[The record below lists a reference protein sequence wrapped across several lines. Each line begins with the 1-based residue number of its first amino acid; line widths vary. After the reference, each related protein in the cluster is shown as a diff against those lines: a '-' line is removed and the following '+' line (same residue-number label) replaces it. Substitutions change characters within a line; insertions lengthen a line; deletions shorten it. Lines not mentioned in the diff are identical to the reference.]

1 MANFN
6 LGSGPPK
13 RDQRFWLM
21 LLTRPVAGI
30 LLGFLIAL
38 GWSGWRLW
46 TFIHQELAPLI
57 EKNLS
62 QTLNRPVELGAI
74 QRFSPIGLRFGPS
87 SIPAFTKQ
95 VGNRQVKDPDRVIAA
110 GVDVVFNPI
119 DLLLER
125 TLKLDVT
132 LDRPELYLE
141 QAADGRWLDTT
152 IAAKEKEGWIETKL
166 QAIRFR
172 QATAVVVPKDGSRR
186 AFKNVKGNAIFVGQ
200 SQQIKFDIAAQA
212 VTGGQ
217 VQVQGQRH
225 PTSGVV
231 VMAQAQNL
239 PAQVLKG
246 LIALPFKLQAGLI
259 DGNIKADFRPRQQP
273 SIEGTTQ
280 IRAAAVVVPEQYL
293 LRRPGTSYRT
303 FRQVNGTVELF
314 DRSRRI
320 AFNLNGS
327 AIAGGNVNVQGEWL
341 RPSQQINL
349 LVRAQNLPAKLLDR
363 LFKLPIAVSAGEV
376 DGALKIQLRSN
387 QLVNLQGSARLQAVT
402 SRIANLPLPFTGMTG
417 QISFQGLTTKLENVR
432 ALYGR
437 IPLQASGSVDPKRGY
452 NLSGQSSQVAVGQ
465 VLDTFQ
471 LQLPFST
478 AGQVQGQAFR
488 LTGALAQP
496 LLTGQVTTTS
506 TARIDRV
513 NFSQITGK
521 VQLRGPSLTIS
532 QIRGVPVAGGV
543 VDGDASFNLQTRERF
558 VLNLQAREVPGEA
571 IARAYGVS
579 PAIQVGMV
587 SAQAQIAGPP
597 SNLTT
602 AVQFQAPAATY
613 PGTGTLVVSNG
624 STRLQNINLRVASGN
639 VKLNGQVTNG
649 QLQATVQGAGIQLQR
664 FSPDLRGLFSGRLN
678 LSVPVA
684 NFNPAALRAQGQVRF
699 SQGLSLVQQPLTAQ
713 VRWDGQKILVDQAV
727 ATGFSANGAV
737 FARFP
742 RSQAPQIS
750 GFNLDVQ
757 AQDYPLTALPVGSTR
772 GIKLA
777 GVADVQGRLTGTP
790 VVPNFQGTL
799 QTQNLVVNALAFE
812 PALAGSLSY
821 GGRGLTLQ
829 VTGMQDRISLVLD
842 QDFRPN
848 GFYVQREQAIAQ
860 GRRLGEGLEI
870 ALQRFP
876 LTAFNLNPRPG
887 LGPVRGL
894 ASGNFNL
901 NLRTSALQGEL
912 AIARPQLGSFT
923 AEQFAGS
930 VRFANG
936 IATLNNGELQAG
948 TSRYGVSATYVP
960 GSDPQFRA
968 QVKVA
973 QAEIQDILKG
983 LQWFK
988 LEDIRRGLQPPTY
1001 AKAATVQPLAV
1012 GAPGAPLEMQLR
1024 RLSEI
1029 EVLLAQQVAQRQD
1042 ASRLPDLAELEGK
1055 FEGTIDLAG
1064 SQRSGIATNFNLQG
1078 KAFEWGPY
1086 SINQITAKG
1095 RFANRVLN
1103 LQPLRLQSGQSLLT
1117 FTGQLGG
1124 PQQLGQLQV
1133 ANVPVD
1139 AVRDLAD
1146 LPIDVAGDLNATAT
1160 ISGSSTN
1167 PQVQGAVNLTEA
1179 TLNKTPVQTAQANFR
1194 YANARLNFDSTVVAS
1209 EPEPLE
1215 ITGSIPYQLPFASVP
1230 PASQQI
1236 SLNVNVQNAGIS
1248 LLNLLTR
1255 QVAWVDGEGRV
1266 NLQVRGTLDR
1276 PLVNGTA
1283 TVANA
1288 TIQAQ
1293 TLPGPLTGVTG
1304 AARFNR
1310 DRILVERL
1318 TGQFSQGQVAAAG
1331 VIPIF
1336 AEASPEE
1343 TPLRVN
1349 LENLALRLK
1358 GLYTGGVNGNAIIT
1372 GSVLKPKIGGTIQL
1386 SQGQVLLGE
1395 SSASTNLTPS
1405 QATSNSALTASPLE
1419 FNNLQ
1424 VTLGDRVQVTRPL
1437 LLNFLASGD
1446 LTVNGP
1452 INNLRPQGT
1461 IQFQRGQVN
1470 LFTTRFRVDPREPN
1484 YAQFRPS
1491 QGLDPDLNVN
1501 LVTTITEVT
1510 RSRIN
1515 SLTGSEAEVSA
1526 SALGSLESVRIRA
1539 KVNGRASQLASNFE
1553 NVVDLS
1559 SSPARNQN
1567 EIIALIGGGIGDR
1580 LGEEESTLALANLAG
1595 SAFFSNIQGLFDNV
1609 LNQRV
1614 DFRLFPTLTPQR
1626 SGNSTLNLGA
1636 EVEYDVTDKLSA
1648 SVLQVLT
1655 DPDEPTQLS
1664 TRYQLSDK
1672 INLRSSI
1679 NLEGDTRA
1687 LVEYRTRF

>member
-1 MANFN
+1 MANSN

-13 RDQRFWLM
+13 RGQRLWLV
-21 LLTRPVAGI
+21 LLSRPVLGV
-30 LLGFLIAL
+30 LLGFLIVL
-38 GWSGWRLW
+38 GWSSWRFW
-46 TFIHQELAPLI
+46 IFVHEGLAPLI
-57 EKNLS
+57 EENLS
-62 QTLNRPVELGAI
+62 QTLNRPVQLGRI
-74 QRFSPIGLRFGPS
+74 EGFSPIGLRFGRS

-95 VGNRQVKDPDRVIAA
+95 VGQRQIKNPDRLITA
-110 GVDVVFNPI
+110 GVAVVFNPL

-132 LDRPELYLE
+132 LDRPDLYLG
-141 QAADGRWLDTT
+141 QAANGRWLDTA
-152 IAAKEKEGWIETKL
+152 IAAKEKKGWIETKL

-186 AFKNVKGNAIFVGQ
+186 AFKHVKGNIIFVGQ
-200 SQQIKFDIAAQA
+200 SQQIKFEVAGQA

-225 PTSGVV
+225 PTTGVV
-231 VMAQAQNL
+231 VTAQAQNL
-239 PAQVLKG
+239 SAQELRG
-246 LIALPFKLQAGLI
+246 LISLPFKLQAGLI
-259 DGNIKADFRPRQQP
+259 NGNIKAEFRPHQQP
-273 SIEGTTQ
+273 GIEGTTG
-280 IRAAAVVVPEQYL
+280 IRAATVIVPEQYL
-293 LRRPGTSYRT
+293 LRRSGTSSRT
-303 FRQVNGTVELF
+303 FWGVNGTVQLF

-320 AFNLNGS
+320 AFKLNGR
-327 AIAGGNVNVQGEWL
+327 AIADSKLNMQGEWL

-349 LVRAQNLPAKLLDR
+349 LVRAEKLPAKFLDR

-376 DGALKIQLRSN
+376 NGALKIQLRAN
-387 QLVNLQGSARLQAVT
+387 QLLNLQGSARLQGVT
-402 SRIANLPLPFTGMTG
+402 SKIANLPLPFTGATG
-417 QISFQGLTTKLENVR
+417 QLSFQGLTAKLENVR
-432 ALYGR
+432 ALYGK
-437 IPLQASGSVDPKRGY
+437 IPVQTSGSVDFKRGY
-452 NLSGQSSQVAVGQ
+452 NLSGQSSPVAVAQ
-465 VLDTFQ
+465 VLDTFK
-471 LQLPFST
+471 LKLPFST
-478 AGQVQGQAFR
+478 AGQVEGQAFR
-488 LTGALAQP
+488 LTGALTQP
-496 LLTGQVTTTS
+496 LLTGHLTTTS
-506 TARIDRV
+506 TAQADRV
-513 NFSQITGK
+513 NFSQITGE
-521 VQLRGPSLTIS
+521 VQLRGPALTVS
-532 QIRGVPVAGGV
+532 QIRGIPVAGGV
-543 VDGDASFNLQTRERF
+543 VDGDASFNLQTRQRF
-558 VLNLQAREVPGEA
+558 LLNLQAKGVPGDA
-571 IARAYGVS
+571 IARLYGVT
-579 PAIQVGMV
+579 PAIQVGML

-597 SNLTT
+597 ANLTT
-602 AVQFQAPAATY
+602 AVQFQAPAASY
-613 PGTGTLVVSNG
+613 PGTGTLIVNNG
-624 STRLQNINLRVASGN
+624 RTRLRNINLRVASGN
-639 VKLNGQVTNG
+639 VNLNGQVTNG
-649 QLQATVQGAGIQLQR
+649 QLQAAVQGSGVQLQH
-664 FSPDLRGLFSGRLN
+664 FSPGLRGLFSGRLN

-684 NFNPAALRAQGQVRF
+684 NLNPAALRAQGQVRF

-713 VRWDGQKILVDQAV
+713 VRWDGQKILVDRAV
-727 ATGFSANGAV
+727 ATGFRANGAV

-750 GFNLDVQ
+750 GFNLDVL
-757 AQDYPLTALPVGSTR
+757 AQDYPLTALPAGATR

-777 GVADVQGRLTGTP
+777 GVADVQGQLTGTP
-790 VVPNFQGTL
+790 SVPNFQGTL
-799 QTQNLVVNALAFE
+799 QTQNLAVNALAFE
-812 PALAGSLSY
+812 RSLAGSLSY

-829 VTGMQDRISLVLD
+829 VAGMQDRISLVLD
-842 QDFRPN
+842 QNFRPHS
-848 GFYVQREQAIAQ
+848 FYVQREQAVAQ
-860 GRRLGEGLEI
+860 GRRSGEKLQI
-870 ALQRFP
+870 TLQRFP
-876 LTAFNLNPRPG
+876 LTAFNIIPTPG
-887 LGPVRGL
+887 LGPVTGL

-901 NLRTSALQGEL
+901 NLRTTALRGEL

-923 AEQFAGS
+923 AEQFSGN

-936 IATLNNGELQAG
+936 VATLNNGELQAG
-948 TSRYGVSATYVP
+948 TSHYNISATYGS

-968 QVKVA
+968 QVKIA

-988 LEDIRRGLQPPTY
+988 LEDIPRGLQPPTY
-1001 AKAATVQPLAV
+1001 AKAAMVQPLAV
-1012 GAPGAPLEMQLR
+1012 GTPDAPLETQLR

-1029 EVLLAQQVAQRQD
+1029 EVLLAQQVAQRRN
-1042 ASRLPDLAELEGK
+1042 ASRLPDLAKLQ
-1055 FEGTIDLAG
+1055 GTFNGAIEVAG
-1064 SQRSGIATNFNLQG
+1064 SRRSGVTTDFNLQG

-1086 SINQITAKG
+1086 SINQITAQG
-1095 RFANRVLN
+1095 RFANGVLN
-1103 LQPLRLQSGQSLLT
+1103 LQPLRLQSGQSLLA
-1117 FTGQLGG
+1117 FSGQLGG

-1146 LPIDVAGDLNATAT
+1146 LPIDVAGNLNATAT
-1160 ISGSSTN
+1160 LSGSSTN
-1167 PQVQGAVNLTEA
+1167 PQIQGGVNLTEA
-1179 TLNKTPVQTAQANFR
+1179 TLNKTPVQTAQGSFR

-1215 ITGSIPYQLPFASVP
+1215 ITGSIPYQLPFSSVS

-1288 TIQAQ
+1288 TLRAQA
-1293 TLPGPLTGVTG
+1293 LPAPLTGVTG
-1304 AARFNR
+1304 TARFNR

-1318 TGQFSQGQVAAAG
+1318 TGQFSEGQVAAAG

-1336 AEASPEE
+1336 TESSTQE
-1343 TPLRVN
+1343 PLRVS
-1349 LENLALRLK
+1349 LDKLALQLK
-1358 GLYTGGVNGNAIIT
+1358 GLYTGGVNGDAIIT
-1372 GSVLKPKIGGTIQL
+1372 GTALKPKIGGTIQL
-1386 SQGQVLLGE
+1386 SQGQVLLGQ
-1395 SSASTNLTPS
+1395 SSTHSTPFQTDS
-1405 QATSNSALTASPLE
+1405 SNALVASPLE

-1461 IQFQRGQVN
+1461 IQFRRGQVN

-1501 LVTTITEVT
+1501 LITTVTEVT

-1515 SLTGSEAEVSA
+1515 SLTGSEAEIAA
-1526 SALGSLESVRIRA
+1526 SSLGALESVRIRA
-1539 KVNGRASQLASNFE
+1539 KVSGRASQLANNFE

-1567 EIIALIGGGIGDR
+1567 EIIALLGGGIGDR
-1580 LGEEESTLALANLAG
+1580 LGEEGSTLALANLAG

-1614 DFRLFPTLTPQR
+1614 DFRLFPTLTPHK

-1636 EVEYDVTDKLSA
+1636 EIEYDVTPKLSA
-1648 SVLQVLT
+1648 SILQILT

-1664 TRYQLSDK
+1664 AGYQLSDK